1 MKLVIDKN
9 NVIADIG
16 NDIIYARPGAEDG
29 GLMQCTEDEATH
41 IWNKEKNVAYMAH
54 QDYEIVEV
62 EIVPENVEPTL
73 YKYVDGKFTINVEQ
87 KRRYILDELNELDVV
102 INRATEDLYIATKT
116 TPYTNVQEVINR
128 KNELRTELATL
139 N

>member
-16 NDIIYARPGAEDG
+16 NDIVYARPGAEDG
-29 GLMQCTEDEATH
+29 GLMQCTEDGATH

-54 QDYEIVEV
+54 QDYEIIEV
-62 EIVPENVEPTL
+62 ETVPENVEPAL
-73 YKYVDGKFTINVEQ
+73 YKYVDGEFTINVEQ
-87 KRRYILDELNELDVV
+87 KRRYILDELSNLDTV
-102 INRATEDLYIATKT
+102 INRATEDLYTATNT
-116 TPYTNVQEVINR
+116 TPYANVQEVINR
-128 KNELRTELATL
+128 KNELRTELAAL